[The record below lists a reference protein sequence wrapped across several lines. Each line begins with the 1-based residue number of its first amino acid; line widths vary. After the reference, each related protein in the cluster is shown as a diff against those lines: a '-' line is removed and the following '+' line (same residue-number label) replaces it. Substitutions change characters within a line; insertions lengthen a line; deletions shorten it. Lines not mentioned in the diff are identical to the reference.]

1 VKDIAVENK
10 RMSFMRRLLGIVMVA
25 AMSLGAAP
33 ATYAADLVMGVR
45 PADPGVCG
53 NERVL
58 GKIVNRFRHQ
68 VANVPNLPQVDI
80 VDFFGVRE
88 NRYEPQHERSP
99 IERQYCH
106 ATVALSDGYQGYNRD
121 VWYLIETPMGFAG
134 IGSNVEFCVSGFDR
148 WLVYGGRCRV
158 LR

>member
-1 VKDIAVENK
+1 
-10 RMSFMRRLLGIVMVA
+10 MRRLLGILAVA
-25 AMSLGAAP
+25 ATALT
-33 ATYAADLVMGVR
+33 ATFSANAADLVVDVY
-45 PADPGVCG
+45 PTDPGVCS

-58 GKIVNRFRHQ
+58 GKIVNRFQHQ
-68 VANVPNLPQVDI
+68 VRNVPNLPQVGI
-80 VDFFGVRE
+80 VDFYGMRE

-106 ATVALSDGYQGYNRD
+106 ATVALTDGVQGYNRD
-121 VWYLIETPMGFAG
+121 VWYLIERPMGFAG